1 MCYFYGYLITSDN
14 MGVYTWTVIYSAL
27 LKLQSHHVD
36 KLQLSTKETLP
47 FRLDGSEN
55 SYVIYTQLM

>member
-14 MGVYTWTVIYSAL
+14 MGVYKGIVIHCAL
-27 LKLQSHHVD
+27 LRLQSDHVD
-36 KLQLSTKETLP
+36 KLELSTKDTLL

-55 SYVIYTQLM
+55 SYVIYT

>member
-1 MCYFYGYLITSDN
+1 MYKGIVMYC
-14 MGVYTWTVIYSAL
+14 AL

-36 KLQLSTKETLP
+36 KLELSTKETLP

-55 SYVIYTQLM
+55 SYVIYMQM

>member
-14 MGVYTWTVIYSAL
+14 MGVYKGIEICYAL
-27 LKLQSHHVD
+27 LTLQCDHVG
-36 KLQLSTKETLP
+36 KSELSTKETLL
-47 FRLDGSEN
+47 FKFDGSEN